1 MGMLIFGLSKSYTQ
15 AVIGRC
21 IAGLLNGNI
30 GVVKSFLTEITDDS
44 NRGAAFSYMSV
55 AWALGT
61 ILGPLIGGLLCRPA
75 ITYPNIFGNNLF
87 FIEYPYFLPVL
98 VCCIGNLISALMAY
112 CYMTETRVV
121 TTHCCSNSNSDSSSN
136 IDSNIIELKVIDN
149 KNNTYSKVDEE
160 EEEEEDVTQS
170 PLILDDD
177 LEAATTDNESND
189 ETNNSN
195 YTNEVT
201 KILQD
206 NLDAGTDDDD
216 DQSFYE
222 EYQLCSCNNNNSDSK
237 NSKNSKNS
245 KEQVPILK
253 QKIVILTTFNYG
265 LLAMAYIIL
274 EETIPLFLKLS
285 TQEGGFGLSS
295 SAIGF
300 ILSISGGVMLLFT
313 FFILPKLASKSKLWM
328 FRIGIY
334 YAIPLAF
341 GWPLLAVLEHEYL
354 LKNKY
359 KFLISRSLLVLVSV
373 LKSVFSCMSFTAV
386 TIQINHSCYDENL
399 GAVNGL
405 GQSFASLSRC
415 IGPALGGL
423 LWSISI
429 KKHFI
434 FTNFIS
440 VGIILLWCLYVS
452 FLLPK
457 SIDYKRKN
465 TKNHPY
471 NTVSAVETDS
481 NLVMH

>member
-1 MGMLIFGLSKSYTQ
+1 
-15 AVIGRC
+15 
-21 IAGLLNGNI
+21 
-30 GVVKSFLTEITDDS
+30 
-44 NRGAAFSYMSV
+44 
-55 AWALGT
+55 
-61 ILGPLIGGLLCRPA
+61 
-75 ITYPNIFGNNLF
+75 
-87 FIEYPYFLPVL
+87 
-98 VCCIGNLISALMAY
+98 
-112 CYMTETRVV
+112 
-121 TTHCCSNSNSDSSSN
+121 
-136 IDSNIIELKVIDN
+136 
-149 KNNTYSKVDEE
+149 
-160 EEEEEDVTQS
+160 
-170 PLILDDD
+170 
-177 LEAATTDNESND
+177 
-189 ETNNSN
+189 
-195 YTNEVT
+195 
-201 KILQD
+201 
-206 NLDAGTDDDD
+206 
-216 DQSFYE
+216 
-222 EYQLCSCNNNNSDSK
+222 
-237 NSKNSKNS
+237 
-245 KEQVPILK
+245 VPILK